1 MSTRGD
7 RHGGNPYDGVGPA
20 ALGAALLF
28 GVGAFVVMGIF
39 MGLDYFSTRD
49 DPTELATVVSIEPS
63 GTKERCGP
71 KALSP
76 NTPGERTTYRSDD
89 PPQGLP
95 AEFGVNHCPN
105 EGYEV
110 GDVVPVRRS
119 GPAEDDITV
128 EPIESA
134 GQWLGMAAGV
144 AVMAG
149 IAAGGYT
156 AVKEA
161 WGAFRRERRKRRR
174 AARAAGSED
183 GSARE

>member
-1 MSTRGD
+1 MTTRAD
-7 RHGGNPYDGVGPA
+7 RHGGSPYAAVLPA

-28 GVGAFVVMGIF
+28 GVGAFVVLGIF

-63 GTKERCGP
+63 GTMERCGP

-76 NTPGERTTYRSDD
+76 DTPGERTTYRSDG

-134 GQWLGMAAGV
+134 GQWLGMAAGIAVV
-144 AVMAG
+144 AAV
-149 IAAGGYT
+149 AAGGYT

-161 WGAFRRERRKRRR
+161 WQVGRRQRKKRRR
-174 AARAAGSED
+174 AARAAASDD
-183 GSARE
+183 GPAGE